1 MNLIGPTKGIWKGP
15 YLCRIVSSEEMDNA
29 PNRWEYV
36 VRAARLRKPSNVFED
51 TIGGTWENA
60 INLAESINTATE
72 VEGQTLAQGETI
84 VPIADDMA
92 VLVWVNGN
100 NPFFS
105 MPNQWVCA

>member
-15 YLCRIVSSEEMDNA
+15 YLCRIVSSEEIEA
-29 PNRWEYV
+29 GGNRWEYV

-60 INLAESINTATE
+60 INLAESINTPTT
-72 VEGQTLAQGETI
+72 VEGQPLGSDAI
-84 VPIADDMA
+84 VPIADGMA
-92 VLVWVNGN
+92 VMVWLNGN
-100 NPFFS
+100 NPFFT